1 MSERRALTSGVV
13 LANRYE
19 LHDQVSARL
28 GSVTWRALDL
38 VLNRNVGVELIPS
51 ADPRAPHFLEAAR
64 RSTLVTDA
72 RFLRV
77 LDLLENQ
84 HGHHVVVREWAKA
97 FGLNQVLAQS
107 PVPSRRAAHIVAEV
121 AEAIAHAHER
131 GQYHRR
137 LTPHHVLVKESGAVR
152 IVGLGLASALDQP
165 DHTESAAD
173 LVAYEQA
180 DVRALGNLLYA
191 SLTGR
196 WPGGEVDQLPPAPFE
211 HGHTLRPRQVRAGVA
226 REVDAICDRILPEL
240 AGPHTA
246 GRLTSAESI
255 ARALRL
261 VGDDSRDPVGPK
273 TATLS
278 STRESPDL
286 LRADPVLEPA
296 GPAPGL
302 TATRRPRAHQP
313 PPPTRIERAQALA
326 ADATRDD
333 RRFVIAGVL
342 GALSLLLII
351 GGLALQG
358 AGVNVDIPFT
368 GGSVR
373 TLPVEAID
381 DFDPQG
387 DEAENPDAANLAIDG
402 DPETGWQTTTYFNR
416 PELGGLKDGVGLV
429 LDLGGVHEVGQVR
442 LSLGGDPTTVELFG
456 APGRTSP
463 PERLSGLTRIASLT
477 DSGQTARVNVDDG
490 IETRFLVVWLTSL
503 PEVTDGRFQGEV
515 REIVV
520 RGRA

>member
-13 LANRYE
+13 LADRYE
-19 LHDQVSARL
+19 LQDQVSARL

-51 ADPRAPHFLEAAR
+51 SDPRAPHFLEAAR

-77 LDLLENQ
+77 LDLLENE

-240 AGPHTA
+240 AGPRTA
-246 GRLTSAESI
+246 GRLTSAEAI

-261 VGDDSRDPVGPK
+261 VGDDPRDSVGPK

-302 TATRRPRAHQP
+302 TATRRPKAHQP

-333 RRFVIAGVL
+333 RRFVIAGLL
-342 GALSLLLII
+342 GALSILLII
-351 GGLALQG
+351 GGLALS
-358 AGVNVDIPFT
+358 AGVNVGIPFT

-373 TLPVEAID
+373 TLPIDAID

-387 DEAENPDAANLAIDG
+387 DEAENPDDANLAIDG
-402 DPETGWQTTTYFNR
+402 DPETGWRTTTYFNR

-429 LDLGGVHEVGQVR
+429 VDLGDVREVSQVR
-442 LSLGGDPTTVELFG
+442 LTFGGDPTSVELYG

-463 PERLSGLTRIASLT
+463 PDGLSGLTRLSSLT
-477 DSGQTARVNVDDG
+477 ANGTNARANLDEG
-490 IETRFLVVWLTSL
+490 AETRFLVLWLTAV
-503 PEVTDGRFQGEV
+503 PEVSAGKFQGEV

-520 RGRA
+520 RGTV

>member
-1 MSERRALTSGVV
+1 MSDRRVLTSGVV
-13 LANRYE
+13 LADRYE
-19 LHDQVSARL
+19 LQDQVSSRL

-51 ADPRAPHFLEAAR
+51 SDPRAPHFLEAAR

-84 HGHHVVVREWAKA
+84 NGHHAVVREWAKA

-107 PVPSRRAAHIVAEV
+107 PVPSRRAAHIVGEV
-121 AEAIAHAHER
+121 AAAIAHAHER

-137 LTPHHVLVKESGAVR
+137 LTPHHVLVKQSGAVR

-173 LVAYEQA
+173 LEAYEQA

-191 SLTGR
+191 ALTGR

-226 REVDAICDRILPEL
+226 REVDEICGRILPEL
-240 AGPHTA
+240 AGPRSN
-246 GRLTSAESI
+246 GRLSSAEAI
-255 ARALRL
+255 ARALQLIGEDPR
-261 VGDDSRDPVGPK
+261 DSGGPK
-273 TATLS
+273 TAPLS
-278 STRESPDL
+278 ATRESPDL

-302 TATRRPRAHQP
+302 TATRRPKAHEP
-313 PPPTRIERAQALA
+313 APPTRMERAQALA

-342 GALSLLLII
+342 GVLSLLLII
-351 GGLALQG
+351 AGLAVQG
-358 AGVNVDIPFT
+358 TGMNVLPFT

-373 TLPVEAID
+373 TLPIEAID

-387 DEAENPDAANLAIDG
+387 DESENPDDANLAIDG
-402 DPETGWQTTTYFNR
+402 DPETGWRTTTYFNQ
-416 PELGGLKDGVGLV
+416 PEFGGLKDGVGLV
-429 LDLGGVHEVGQVR
+429 VDLGGMREVSQVR
-442 LSLGGDPTTVELFG
+442 LTLGGDPTSVEVYG
-456 APGRTSP
+456 DPRRTSP
-463 PERLSGLTRIASLT
+463 PERVSGLTKFGSI
-477 DSGQTARVNVDDG
+477 TANGSSATVRLDDG
-490 IETRFLVVWLTSL
+490 AETRFLLIWLTSV
-503 PEVTDGRFQGEV
+503 PEVSTGKYQGDV

-520 RGRA
+520 RGKV

>member
-1 MSERRALTSGVV
+1 MSERRGLKSGIV
-13 LANRYE
+13 LADRYE
-19 LHDQVSARL
+19 LQDQVSERL

-51 ADPRAPHFLEAAR
+51 SDPRAPHFLEAAR

-121 AEAIAHAHER
+121 ADALAHAHER

-152 IVGLGLASALDQP
+152 VVGLGLASALDQP

-173 LVAYEQA
+173 LEAYEQA

-191 SLTGR
+191 ALTGR

-226 REVDAICDRILPEL
+226 RHVDSICDRILPEL
-240 AGPHTA
+240 AGPHTE
-246 GRLTSAESI
+246 GRLSSAEAI

-261 VGDDSRDPVGPK
+261 VGEDPRDSGGPK
-273 TATLS
+273 TSTLAP
-278 STRESPDL
+278 THESPDL
-286 LRADPVLEPA
+286 LRTDPVLEPA

-302 TATRRPRAHQP
+302 TATRRPKSHQP
-313 PPPTRIERAQALA
+313 APPTRIERAQALA
-326 ADATRDD
+326 VDATRDD

-351 GGLALQG
+351 VGLAVQG
-358 AGVNVDIPFT
+358 AGVRVNIPFT
-368 GGSVR
+368 GGEVR
-373 TLPVEAID
+373 NLPIEAID

-387 DEAENPDAANLAIDG
+387 DESENPDDANLAIDG
-402 DPETGWQTTTYFNR
+402 DPETGWRTTTYFNR

-429 LDLGGVHEVGQVR
+429 VDLGGDREVRQVR
-442 LSLGGDPTTVELFG
+442 LTLAGDATTVELYG
-456 APGRTSP
+456 APGRDAP
-463 PERLSGLTRIASLT
+463 PVRLSGLTKFGSV
-477 DSGQTARVNVDDG
+477 TADGGLVRVNLGDST
-490 IETRFLVVWLTSL
+490 ETRFLVVWLTSL
-503 PEVTDGRFQGEV
+503 PEVTGGKFQGDV

-520 RGRA
+520 RGTA

>member
-1 MSERRALTSGVV
+1 MSERRVLTSGVV
-13 LANRYE
+13 LADRYE
-19 LHDQVSARL
+19 LQDQVSERL
-28 GSVTWRALDL
+28 GSVTWRAIDL
-38 VLNRNVGVELIPS
+38 ILNRNVGVELIPS
-51 ADPRAPHFLEAAR
+51 SDPRAPHFLEAAR

-121 AEAIAHAHER
+121 ADALAHAHER

-152 IVGLGLASALDQP
+152 VVGLGLASALDEP
-165 DHTESAAD
+165 NHTESAAD
-173 LVAYEQA
+173 LEAYEQA
-180 DVRALGNLLYA
+180 DVRALGKLLYA

-196 WPGGEVDQLPPAPFE
+196 WPGGEVDQLPPAPSE

-226 REVDAICDRILPEL
+226 REVDVICERILPEL
-240 AGPHTA
+240 AGPRTPA
-246 GRLTSAESI
+246 RLSSAEAI
-255 ARALRL
+255 ARALQL
-261 VGDDSRDPVGPK
+261 IGDEPRDGGGPK
-273 TATLS
+273 TSKLS

-302 TATRRPRAHQP
+302 TATRRPKAHQP
-313 PPPTRIERAQALA
+313 APPTRIERAQALA
-326 ADATRDD
+326 VDASRDD

-351 GGLALQG
+351 GGLAVQG
-358 AGVNVDIPFT
+358 GGVTVPFT
-368 GGSVR
+368 GGGSVR
-373 TLPVEAID
+373 TLPIDAID

-387 DEAENPDAANLAIDG
+387 DENENPDDANLAIDG
-402 DPETGWQTTTYFNR
+402 DPETGWRTTTYFNSA
-416 PELGGLKDGVGLV
+416 ELGGLKDGVGLV
-429 LDLGGVHEVGQVR
+429 LDLGDVREVSQIR
-442 LSLGGDPTTVELFG
+442 LTFGGDPTTVEVYG

-463 PERLSGLTRIASLT
+463 PERLSGLTRLGSITASG
-477 DSGQTARVNVDDG
+477 SRARVTVDEG
-490 IETRFLVVWLTSL
+490 TETRFLLVWLTSL
-503 PEVTDGRFQGEV
+503 PETDADRFQGDL

-520 RGRA
+520 RGKA

>member
-13 LANRYE
+13 LADRYE
-19 LHDQVSARL
+19 LQDQVSARL

-51 ADPRAPHFLEAAR
+51 SDPRAPHFLEAAR

-84 HGHHVVVREWAKA
+84 HGHHAVVREWAKA

-121 AEAIAHAHER
+121 AAALAHAHER

-173 LVAYEQA
+173 LAAYEQA

-191 SLTGR
+191 ALTGR
-196 WPGGEVDQLPPAPFE
+196 WPGGEVDELPPAPFE

-226 REVDAICDRILPEL
+226 RDVDEICDRILPEL

-246 GRLTSAESI
+246 GRLSSAEAI

-261 VGDDSRDPVGPK
+261 IGDDPRDSGGPK
-273 TATLS
+273 TSTLGLA
-278 STRESPDL
+278 RESPDL

-302 TATRRPRAHQP
+302 TARRRPKSHEPA
-313 PPPTRIERAQALA
+313 PPTRIERAQALA

-342 GALSLLLII
+342 GVLSIVLVIA
-351 GGLALQG
+351 GLAVQG
-358 AGVNVDIPFT
+358 AGVNVIPFT

-373 TLPVEAID
+373 TLPIEAID

-387 DEAENPDAANLAIDG
+387 DESENPDDANLAIDG
-402 DPETGWQTTTYFNR
+402 DPDTGWRTTTYFNR
-416 PELGGLKDGVGLV
+416 AELGGLKDGVGLV
-429 LDLGGVHEVGQVR
+429 VDLGDVREVSQVR
-442 LSLGGDPTTVELFG
+442 VTLGADPTTVELYG
-456 APGRTSP
+456 SRSRTSP
-463 PERLSGLTRIASLT
+463 PERLSGLTKLGSV
-477 DSGQTARVNVDDG
+477 TANGRTAQFSPADG
-490 IETRFLVVWLTSL
+490 TETRFLLVWLTAI
-503 PEVTDGRFQGEV
+503 PEVTDGKFQGDI

-520 RGRA
+520 RGKA

>member
-13 LANRYE
+13 LADRYE

-51 ADPRAPHFLEAAR
+51 SDPRAPHFLEAAR

-173 LVAYEQA
+173 LVGLRAG

-196 WPGGEVDQLPPAPFE
+196 WPGGEVDQLPPAHRSSTGTRCGRVRCVPASPARWTRSAI
-211 HGHTLRPRQVRAGVA
+211 GSCRSWPVRTRRNASRRPRRSRARSGWSA
-226 REVDAICDRILPEL
+226 RCPA
-240 AGPHTA
+240 
-246 GRLTSAESI
+246 SS
-255 ARALRL
+255 
-261 VGDDSRDPVGPK
+261 VGPK

-296 GPAPGL
+296 GPAPGIDGP
-302 TATRRPRAHQP
+302 RRPEGHQP
-313 PPPTRIERAQALA
+313 PPPTRIERAQALPL
-326 ADATRDD
+326 DATRDD

-351 GGLALQG
+351 GGLAVNG
-358 AGVNVDIPFT
+358 AGVNVGIPVHRRLGANDLPSKRST
-368 GGSVR
+368 TSTPRAMRPR
-373 TLPVEAID
+373 T
-381 DFDPQG
+381 
-387 DEAENPDAANLAIDG
+387 
-402 DPETGWQTTTYFNR
+402 
-416 PELGGLKDGVGLV
+416 
-429 LDLGGVHEVGQVR
+429 
-442 LSLGGDPTTVELFG
+442 PTT
-456 APGRTSP
+456 RTSP
-463 PERLSGLTRIASLT
+463 S
-477 DSGQTARVNVDDG
+477 TATPRPG
-490 IETRFLVVWLTSL
+490 GARRRTS
-503 PEVTDGRFQGEV
+503 TGRSSVG
-515 REIVV
+515 
-520 RGRA
+520 

>member
-13 LANRYE
+13 LGDRYE
-19 LHDQVSARL
+19 LQDQVSERL
-28 GSVTWRALDL
+28 GSVTWRAIDL
-38 VLNRNVGVELIPS
+38 LLNRNVGVELIPS
-51 ADPRAPHFLEAAR
+51 SDPRAPHFLEAAR

-121 AEAIAHAHER
+121 AEAMTHAHER

-137 LTPHHVLVKESGAVR
+137 LTPHHVLVKQSGAVR

-173 LVAYEQA
+173 LEAYEQA

-226 REVDAICDRILPEL
+226 RQVDAICDRILPEL

-246 GRLTSAESI
+246 GRLSSAEAI
-255 ARALRL
+255 AHALRL
-261 VGDDSRDPVGPK
+261 VGEEPRDAGGPS
-273 TATLS
+273 TSILS

-302 TATRRPRAHQP
+302 TATRRPKAHQP
-313 PPPTRIERAQALA
+313 PPPTRIERAQAIA

-342 GALSLLLII
+342 GALSLVLII
-351 GGLALQG
+351 GGLAVQG
-358 AGVNVDIPFT
+358 AGVNVIPFT
-368 GGSVR
+368 GGAVR
-373 TLPVEAID
+373 TLPIEAID

-387 DEAENPDAANLAIDG
+387 DESENPDDANLAIDG
-402 DPETGWQTTTYFNR
+402 DPETGWHTTTYFNR

-429 LDLGGVHEVGQVR
+429 VDLGDVRDVSQVR
-442 LSLGGDPTTVELFG
+442 LTLGGDPTSVELYG

-463 PERLSGLTRIASLT
+463 PERLSGLTKLGSVTA
-477 DSGQTARVNVDDG
+477 DGQHARVKLADDTK
-490 IETRFLVVWLTSL
+490 TRFLLIWLTSL
-503 PEVTDGRFQGEV
+503 PEVSAGKYQGDI

-520 RGRA
+520 RGKA

>member
-1 MSERRALTSGVV
+1 MSERRALKSGVV
-13 LANRYE
+13 LADRYE
-19 LHDQVSARL
+19 LQDQVSERL

-51 ADPRAPHFLEAAR
+51 SDPRAPHFLEAAR

-84 HGHHVVVREWAKA
+84 HGHHAVVREWAKA
-97 FGLNQVLAQS
+97 FGLNQVLAQA

-121 AEAIAHAHER
+121 AEALAHAHER

-152 IVGLGLASALDQP
+152 VVGLGLASALDQP

-173 LVAYEQA
+173 LEAYEQA

-191 SLTGR
+191 ALTGR

-226 REVDAICDRILPEL
+226 RQVDAICDRILPEL
-240 AGPHTA
+240 AGPHTE
-246 GRLTSAESI
+246 GRLSSAEAI

-261 VGDDSRDPVGPK
+261 VGEDPSDSGGPK

-286 LRADPVLEPA
+286 LRADPVLEPT

-302 TATRRPRAHQP
+302 TATRRPKSHQP

-326 ADATRDD
+326 ADASRDD

-342 GALSLLLII
+342 GALAILLII
-351 GGLALQG
+351 GGLAVQG
-358 AGVNVDIPFT
+358 AGVNVIPFT
-368 GGSVR
+368 GGEVR
-373 TLPVEAID
+373 TLPIEAID

-387 DEAENPDAANLAIDG
+387 DEAENPDSANLAIDG
-402 DPETGWQTTTYFNR
+402 DPETGWRTTTYFNR
-416 PELGGLKDGVGLV
+416 PEFGGLKDGVGLV
-429 LDLGGVHEVGQVR
+429 VDLGAAREVSQVR
-442 LSLGGDPTTVELFG
+442 LTLGDDRTSVELYG

-463 PERLSGLTRIASLT
+463 PERLSGLTRLGSVTAGGQARIDV
-477 DSGQTARVNVDDG
+477 DSF
-490 IETRFLVVWLTSL
+490 ETRFLLVWLTSL
-503 PEVTDGRFQGEV
+503 PEVTTGKFQGEV

-520 RGRA
+520 RGKA

>member
-1 MSERRALTSGVV
+1 MSKRRVLTSGVV
-13 LANRYE
+13 LADRYE
-19 LHDQVSARL
+19 LQDQVSERL
-28 GSVTWRALDL
+28 GSVTWRAVDL
-38 VLNRNVGVELIPS
+38 ILNRNVGVELIPS
-51 ADPRAPHFLEAAR
+51 SDPRAPHFLEAAR

-84 HGHHVVVREWAKA
+84 HEHHAVVREWAKA

-121 AEAIAHAHER
+121 ADALAHAHER

-152 IVGLGLASALDQP
+152 VVGLGLASALDEP
-165 DHTESAAD
+165 NHTESAAD
-173 LVAYEQA
+173 LEAYERT

-191 SLTGR
+191 ALTAR
-196 WPGGEVDQLPPAPFE
+196 WPGGEVDELPPAPSE
-211 HGHTLRPRQVRAGVA
+211 HGHTLRPRQVRAGVS
-226 REVDAICDRILPEL
+226 RQVDQICARILPEL
-240 AGPHTA
+240 AGPHA
-246 GRLTSAESI
+246 APPLASAEAI
-255 ARALRL
+255 AHALRL
-261 VGDDSRDPVGPK
+261 IGDEPRDSGP
-273 TATLS
+273 ATSKLTG
-278 STRESPDL
+278 TRESPDL

-302 TATRRPRAHQP
+302 KATRRPKTLEPA
-313 PPPTRIERAQALA
+313 PPTRIERAQALA
-326 ADATRDD
+326 VDASRDD

-351 GGLALQG
+351 GGLAVQG
-358 AGVNVDIPFT
+358 VGVDVPFA

-387 DEAENPDAANLAIDG
+387 DSTENPDDANQAVDG
-402 DPETGWQTTTYFNR
+402 DPSTGWRTTTYFNS

-429 LDLGGVHEVGQVR
+429 IDLGDVREVQQVR
-442 LSLGGDPTTVELFG
+442 LTLGAEPTTVELYG

-463 PERLSGLTRIASLT
+463 PERLSGLTRLGT
-477 DSGQTARVNVDDG
+477 VTATGRQVQVNVDDEL
-490 IETRFLVVWLTSL
+490 ETRFLLVWLTSL
-503 PEVTDGRFQGEV
+503 PEESEGRFQGDV

-520 RGRA
+520 RGKA

>member
-1 MSERRALTSGVV
+1 MSERRALKSGVV
-13 LANRYE
+13 LADRYE
-19 LHDQVSARL
+19 LQDQVSEHL
-28 GSVTWRALDL
+28 GAVTWRALDL
-38 VLNRNVGVELIPS
+38 LLNRNVGVELIPS
-51 ADPRAPHFLEAAR
+51 SDPRAPHFLEAAR

-77 LDLLENQ
+77 LDLLENE
-84 HGHHVVVREWAKA
+84 HGHHAVVREWAKA

-121 AEAIAHAHER
+121 AEALAHAHER

-152 IVGLGLASALDQP
+152 VVGLGLASALDQP

-173 LVAYEQA
+173 LQAYEQA
-180 DVRALGNLLYA
+180 DVHALGNLLYA
-191 SLTGR
+191 ALTGR
-196 WPGGEVDQLPPAPFE
+196 WPGGEVDRLPPAPFE
-211 HGHTLRPRQVRAGVA
+211 HGHTLRPRQVRAGVG
-226 REVDAICDRILPEL
+226 RRVDTICARILPEL
-240 AGPHTA
+240 AGPHPD
-246 GRLTSAESI
+246 GRLASAAAI

-261 VGDDSRDPVGPK
+261 VGEDTRDSGGPQ

-302 TATRRPRAHQP
+302 TATRRPKVHEP

-326 ADATRDD
+326 ADARRDD

-351 GGLALQG
+351 GGLAVQG
-358 AGVNVDIPFT
+358 AGVNVIPFT
-368 GGSVR
+368 GGQVR
-373 TLPVEAID
+373 TLPIDAID

-387 DEAENPDAANLAIDG
+387 DETENPDAADQAIDG
-402 DPETGWQTTTYFNR
+402 DTQTGWQTTTYFNR
-416 PELGGLKDGVGLV
+416 PEFGGLKDGVGLV
-429 LDLGGVHEVGQVR
+429 LDLGAPREVSQVR
-442 LSLGGDPTTVELFG
+442 LMLAGGPTTLELYG

-463 PERLSGLTRIASLT
+463 PERLSGLTRLGT
-477 DSGQTARVNVDDG
+477 VTAAGRQVRLDLADD

-503 PEVTDGRFQGEV
+503 PEVASEKFQGEV

-520 RGRA
+520 RGKA